1 MIKPTEGKFW
11 KLWIWSWSAAKDRT
25 ASAREAHN
33 SWTLPPKKRF
43 FFVFFTVWYP
53 AFCLPKTLFLWKVFH
68 FLFFF
73 QKSILWDLCCIIY
86 EYNQNYGLVRIC
98 HIGEFD
104 DKMKRTL
111 FIRMV
116 IAFVEKGEMF
126 SKRFGWVGSAINSQL
141 LVFLLLFL
149 LRACDLYLVWHLR
162 EKKEKKIRVVSTPTS
177 FFIFLLNLFRRSIFV
192 HLFSPIDF
200 CIFCNSNSL
209 HLPENKF
216 SFFWFGFQNYL
227 LIIIHKTQCSAGY
240 ALSVLQTEYD
250 TKE

>member
-25 ASAREAHN
+25 AGAREAHN

-86 EYNQNYGLVRIC
+86 EYNQNYGLARIC

-104 DKMKRTL
+104 DGMKRTI
-111 FIRMV
+111 FIKLIM
-116 IAFVEKGEMF
+116 AFVDKGEMF

-162 EKKEKKIRVVSTPTS
+162 EKKEKKIRVVSPQTLFHFSIESFPTQY
-177 FFIFLLNLFRRSIFV
+177 IRSPF
-192 HLFSPIDF
+192 
-200 CIFCNSNSL
+200 
-209 HLPENKF
+209 
-216 SFFWFGFQNYL
+216 
-227 LIIIHKTQCSAGY
+227 
-240 ALSVLQTEYD
+240 
-250 TKE
+250 